1 MSEVT
6 ALTELAN
13 FVGKSTL
20 TSEDATQR
28 RRTMNEIISRLQPRP
43 VRRTVGDL
51 LGAVL
56 ALSARTRRH
65 GRPRTQV
72 DIDVFAPNGK
82 RAVRMK
88 LGYHE

>member
-6 ALTELAN
+6 ALSELAN
-13 FVGKSTL
+13 FVGKSALSSGDAAL
-20 TSEDATQR
+20 TRQ
-28 RRTMNEIISRLQPRP
+28 TMNDIISRIQPRP

-65 GRPRTQV
+65 GRPRTRV
-72 DIDVFAPNGK
+72 ELDVFSPAGQ